1 MVAFHFLLN
10 RDSTLT
16 IAQNDDD
23 ARLFVDQVSIDPR
36 RITIIR
42 GSGVDLE
49 QFKPLVIPR
58 TPDVPVAVCVSRML
72 WDKGIDELVAAA
84 RLLKSRG
91 VVLKIRLVGPDDDN
105 PAAISQDQLDVWAAE
120 GMWILPGHPTT
131 FPAFTPTLISQCCLP
146 NGKGCRNHCRK
157 PPQACLWSRQTCQA
171 AARFVAMRT
180 PACWFL

>member
-1 MVAFHFLLN
+1 MGTFHFLLN

-16 IAQNDDD
+16 IVQNDDD
-23 ARLFVDQVSIDPR
+23 ARLFIDQVGVDPR

-58 TPDVPVAVCVSRML
+58 TPDIPVAVCVSRML
-72 WDKGIDELVAAA
+72 WDKGIDELVSAA

-105 PAAISQDQLDVWAAE
+105 PAAISQD
-120 GMWILPGHPTT
+120 
-131 FPAFTPTLISQCCLP
+131 
-146 NGKGCRNHCRK
+146 
-157 PPQACLWSRQTCQA
+157 
-171 AARFVAMRT
+171 
-180 PACWFL
+180 